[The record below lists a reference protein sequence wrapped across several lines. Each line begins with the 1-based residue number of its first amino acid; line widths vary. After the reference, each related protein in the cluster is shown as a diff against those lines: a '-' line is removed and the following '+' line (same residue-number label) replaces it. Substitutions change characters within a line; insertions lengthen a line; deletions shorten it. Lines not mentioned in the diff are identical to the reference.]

1 MTTAAFDTLSAARA
15 LRDAGLDSHQA
26 EAIAAQLR
34 AAAEAGRSELVTRS
48 ELYRALWIQGAGI
61 VAIPGVLQ
69 FLPI

>member
-15 LRDAGLDSHQA
+15 LREAGLDSRQA

-34 AAAEAGRSELVTRS
+34 AAADADRGELVTRG
-48 ELYRALWIQGAGI
+48 EFYRALWIQGAGI
-61 VAIPGVLQ
+61 VAILGVLQ